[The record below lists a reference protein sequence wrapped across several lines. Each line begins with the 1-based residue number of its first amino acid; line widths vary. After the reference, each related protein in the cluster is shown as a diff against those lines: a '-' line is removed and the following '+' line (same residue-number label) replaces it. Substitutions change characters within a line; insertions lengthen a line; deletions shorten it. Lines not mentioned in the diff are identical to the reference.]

1 VFNPLG
7 KCGADAMIKYHLLSH
22 FQHANLA
29 NPILPLHGDECLS
42 DIAITAANGTI
53 HLDKHKKISA
63 AQ

>member
-1 VFNPLG
+1 
-7 KCGADAMIKYHLLSH
+7 MIKYHLLSH